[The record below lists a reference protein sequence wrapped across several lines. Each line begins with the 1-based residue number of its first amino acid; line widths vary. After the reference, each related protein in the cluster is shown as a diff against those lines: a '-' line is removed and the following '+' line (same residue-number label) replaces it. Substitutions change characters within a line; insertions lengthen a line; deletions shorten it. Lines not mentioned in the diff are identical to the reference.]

1 MGRTVTKQELVDRLA
16 DGVGL
21 TRVETQAVVD
31 GFLALVM
38 EAVSAGDRV
47 ELRRFGIWKP
57 VKRKGRSVRTPD
69 GKHEVEI
76 PDRVAAVFT
85 PADEFRERMRQA

>member
-1 MGRTVTKQELVDRLA
+1 MGRTVTKQELVDRIA
-16 DGVGL
+16 DGIGL

-38 EAVSAGDRV
+38 DAVSSGDRV

-69 GKHEVEI
+69 GKHEVDI
-76 PDRVAAVFT
+76 PDRMVAVFA
-85 PADEFRERMRQA
+85 PADEFKDRMSKP